1 MNNAFN
7 RVFRPCRLC
16 FLAIPL
22 VSYSGV
28 AASAEGAKRQ
38 LEEVIVTATKRS
50 ESLRDIPAS
59 IAHFDGST
67 LEEQGKLN
75 LADYLQETPGV
86 VVNNAAPGIMR
97 ISIRGIGVD
106 NSPDATIPSA
116 VGILIGD
123 TSFTDPYIGNITPDL
138 SAFDLASV
146 EVLKGPQ
153 GTVFGGAALSGAVR
167 YVLEAPHTEGFEL
180 KAFTQFSDV
189 EHGGEAFTSGVAAN
203 IPLYED
209 KLALR
214 LGLVSRE
221 YPGLYDNRRSGE
233 NDVNDGGGDQVRAIL
248 RWLPTDKLDIKL
260 TYLEQD
266 YSVDDGVF
274 IADNREERSLDDFL
288 LKQPNSHEFS
298 LTSLELR
305 YDFDR
310 FSIMSLSSLTTKD
323 RHSFADISATF
334 FSPPPGAPE
343 ATAIFSTSSHSS
355 EAISQELRFQS
366 TGDWWVDWIAGVYS
380 YDYEMYFD
388 IYINTVAQDRATGGL
403 GDITS
408 LLPIGIPSLTRESS
422 LLYAF
427 NDATAT
433 EEAVFFDFTKTLWG
447 SLHLSVGA
455 RYYETVVKG
464 GYDGVG
470 VLARAA
476 NNGQKVDIF
485 KEIVENGVSPRYSIK
500 YDVAENLSVYAQAAK
515 GFRFGGIQT
524 IPANEA
530 DGVPE
535 TYKSDKLW
543 NYELGLRSAWLDNTF
558 QFDAAI
564 FKIDYKDPQIQ
575 QKTQTSNLAFKNNVG
590 SAESTGYEVSL
601 RWLTPIDGLAITFD
615 GGEVDSHTSE
625 AFVDSTGNTIAAGTQ
640 MPGAAESQFSATAS
654 YFNDIFDVN
663 YNVYLS
669 YSYIGKNFGDLAQT
683 EPVNDFATLNGGI
696 SLSVDSWSF
705 RPQLSINVTN
715 IRDETA
721 PIGGGSRDLPT
732 GEVQSIYIFNAPRT
746 INARLSIEF

>member
-1 MNNAFN
+1 MINAFN
-7 RVFRPCRLC
+7 SFNSSIRLYV
-16 FLAIPL
+16 L
-22 VSYSGV
+22 
-28 AASAEGAKRQ
+28 AASFASSAVIVQAAETGKRQ
-38 LEEVIVTATKRS
+38 LEEVVVTATKRS
-50 ESLRDIPAS
+50 ENLRDIPAS
-59 IAHFDGST
+59 IAHFDGSV

-86 VVNNAAPGIMR
+86 VVNSAAPGVMR

-123 TSFTDPYIGNITPDL
+123 TSFTDPYIGSITPDL

-167 YVLEAPHTEGFEL
+167 YVLESPHTEGLEF
-180 KAFTQFSDV
+180 KAFSQYSDV
-189 EHGGEAFTSGVAAN
+189 DHGGDALTSGVAAN

-214 LGLVSRE
+214 VGFVSRE

-233 NDVNDGGGDQVRAIL
+233 NDVNDGGGDQVRAIV

-266 YSVDDGVF
+266 FSVDDGVY

-288 LKQPNSHEFS
+288 LKQPREHDFS
-298 LTSLELR
+298 LTSLDMR

-310 FSIMSLSSLTTKD
+310 FSVMSLTSLTTKN
-323 RHSFADISATF
+323 SYAFSDISATF

-343 ATAIFSTSSHSS
+343 ATGIFSATNHNS
-355 EAISQELRFQS
+355 EAVAQEIRFQS
-366 TGDWWVDWIAGVYS
+366 NGDWWVDWIAGVYS
-380 YDYEMYFD
+380 YDYELHFD
-388 IYINTVAQDRATGGL
+388 IYINTIAQDRLLGGI

-408 LLPIGIPSLTRESS
+408 LIPITIPNLTRETS
-422 LLYAF
+422 LLFAF

-433 EEAVFFDFTKTLWG
+433 EEAIFLDFTKTFWDR
-447 SLHLSVGA
+447 LHLAIGA
-455 RYYETVVKG
+455 RYYETVVEG

-476 NNGQKVDIF
+476 NNGQAVDIF
-485 KEIVENGVSPRYSIK
+485 KEIVESGVSPRYSIK
-500 YDVAENLSVYAQAAK
+500 FDISDDISVYTQAAK

-524 IPANEA
+524 IPASEA

-543 NYELGLRSAWLDNTF
+543 NYEIGLRSSWLDNTL

-564 FKIDYKDPQIQ
+564 FKIDYQDPQIQ
-575 QKTQTSNLAFKNNVG
+575 QKTQTSNLGFKDNVG

-601 RWLTPIDGLAITFD
+601 RWLTPIDGLALSLD

-625 AFVDSTGNTIAAGTQ
+625 AFVDSAGNMIPAGTQ
-640 MPGAAESQFSATAS
+640 MPGAADSQYSATAS
-654 YFNDIFDVN
+654 YFNSAFDVN
-663 YNVYLS
+663 YNLYLT

-683 EPVNDFATLNGGI
+683 EAVNDFATLNAGV
-696 SLSVDSWSF
+696 SLTLENLSF
-705 RPQLSINVTN
+705 RPQFSLNVTN
-715 IRDETA
+715 IRDEIE

-732 GEVQSIYIFNAPRT
+732 GERQAIYIFNSPRT
-746 INARLSIEF
+746 VNARLSVEF